1 MTDLLPFPQQ
11 IRAFHAYC
19 ASLALSLV
27 VRFTFDLQSVRQSV
41 RQSVLLVPALQP
53 IGRADRL
60 RIRLRDLSV
69 ASHLHYCTLNLSAVV
84 TRSVALRVTLPA
96 ARGTRRVGSDDR
108 RAFLNS
114 NMYSYSAGM
123 VVHILEQRASVRLRQ
138 KETWE
143 KERKKERKKEKH
155 NPVHFLLSI
164 QQAQQQT

>member
-123 VVHILEQRASVRLRQ
+123 YIFFFQSNKHNNRLRV
-138 KETWE
+138 TLF
-143 KERKKERKKEKH
+143 R
-155 NPVHFLLSI
+155 LYC
-164 QQAQQQT
+164 